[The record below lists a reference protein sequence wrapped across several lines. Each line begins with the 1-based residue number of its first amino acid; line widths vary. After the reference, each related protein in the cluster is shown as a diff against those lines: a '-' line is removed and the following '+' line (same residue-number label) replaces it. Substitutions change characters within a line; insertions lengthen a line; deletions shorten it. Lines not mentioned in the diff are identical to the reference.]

1 MSLGVLFLGKILAG
15 SRLLYLFFGK
25 HSLSDLSLNNAIKFW
40 LLYKALLSP
49 AQYSFLNF
57 EQITAAKNADI
68 IILFLGMDTSVENEM
83 HDRTNL
89 SLPGVQLQLA
99 QEIKANIRLSFVL
112 LIYF

>member
-1 MSLGVLFLGKILAG
+1 
-15 SRLLYLFFGK
+15 
-25 HSLSDLSLNNAIKFW
+25 
-40 LLYKALLSP
+40 
-49 AQYSFLNF
+49 
-57 EQITAAKNADI
+57 
-68 IILFLGMDTSVENEM
+68 MDTSVENEM